1 MGGSRRYP
9 ILRQESR
16 DPMLVL
22 VFEELFVALKY
33 HNPQL
38 DPLFQLPDTLATWN
52 HHKPEGALMVQP
64 CVCI

>member
-1 MGGSRRYP
+1 M
-9 ILRQESR
+9 LRQESR
-16 DPMLVL
+16 DPMLLLVL
-22 VFEELFVALKY
+22 PEVLLALKY

-52 HHKPEGALMVQP
+52 HQKPEGALMVQP

>member
-38 DPLFQLPDTLATWN
+38 DPLFQLPDTWATWK
-52 HHKPEGALMVQP
+52 HH
-64 CVCI
+64 